1 MSSVHNIDVLLKE
14 NDFGDI
20 LRELYNDN
28 EFSSPNSEIR
38 KTDNGIKFIDCINE
52 IDIAFI
58 PYHVITQFVYDPE
71 EREVNQFAEN
81 LYISIKND
89 TEANEELK
97 NKVLKIRLH
106 ILLAEQQK
114 QSLYSEQNEQIQSI
128 NTSLSTAKINIQ
140 KFDKKLKK
148 SDGKIKKAENVYNN
162 IMSQYISI
170 LGIFAAILMTAF
182 GGIQGFTAIYN
193 NNFSLEDSLLIACV
207 GFLGVI
213 LMMFMLLNSVSKL
226 SGKSIDSSKS
236 EVWYE
241 RHPTLMNSFI
251 ILTSMILFILAYK
264 ISMNPPSYSWW
275 GFIYIIPL
283 IYASSM
289 MKIFSNFSL
298 KKTYQKK
305 D

>member
-97 NKVLKIRLH
+97 NKVLKIR
-106 ILLAEQQK
+106 
-114 QSLYSEQNEQIQSI
+114 
-128 NTSLSTAKINIQ
+128 
-140 KFDKKLKK
+140 
-148 SDGKIKKAENVYNN
+148 
-162 IMSQYISI
+162 
-170 LGIFAAILMTAF
+170 
-182 GGIQGFTAIYN
+182 
-193 NNFSLEDSLLIACV
+193 
-207 GFLGVI
+207 
-213 LMMFMLLNSVSKL
+213 
-226 SGKSIDSSKS
+226 
-236 EVWYE
+236 
-241 RHPTLMNSFI
+241 
-251 ILTSMILFILAYK
+251 
-264 ISMNPPSYSWW
+264 
-275 GFIYIIPL
+275 
-283 IYASSM
+283 
-289 MKIFSNFSL
+289 
-298 KKTYQKK
+298 
-305 D
+305 